1 MEKECKIDLDTEIE
15 KLQTR
20 INNRSEIISTLIKD
34 GLEEIEL
41 RDRLIEKKKVFSG
54 QRADNKVSK

>member
-20 INNRSEIISTLIKD
+20 INNRSEIISSLIKD

-41 RDRLIEKKKVFSG
+41 RDRLIEKKKVFNG
-54 QRADNKVSK
+54 Q